1 MIDWEKVMEYTAIRK
16 YLNNYFDDIYLI
28 RNNNTYYV
36 YDYKHN
42 LIDRFKR
49 IDVCFLNVS
58 QDQKIV
64 YLTVSYRKYILIWDI
79 YQKKM
84 QKVTYTKRDIYSRPD
99 LFDKENEIMIYYRG
113 LNKEVEDE
121 KEFRWENYK
130 IVIDKETLQCKELL
144 LKEEDN
150 ISYFQHAGKIY
161 HTIESYE
168 KIKIQTSMLLL
179 YMMKIK
185 KYIKHI
191 YKNSLNLIFLQV
203 ENMLLY
209 QVCFLILMIKSV

>member
-1 MIDWEKVMEYTAIRK
+1 MEYTAIRK

-168 KIKIQTSMLLL
+168 KNKNTNDKTKI
-179 YMMKIK
+179 
-185 KYIKHI
+185 H
-191 YKNSLNLIFLQV
+191 
-203 ENMLLY
+203 
-209 QVCFLILMIKSV
+209 

>member
-1 MIDWEKVMEYTAIRK
+1 MEYTAIRK

-130 IVIDKETLQCKELL
+130 IVIDKETLQCK
-144 LKEEDN
+144 
-150 ISYFQHAGKIY
+150 
-161 HTIESYE
+161 
-168 KIKIQTSMLLL
+168 
-179 YMMKIK
+179 
-185 KYIKHI
+185 
-191 YKNSLNLIFLQV
+191 
-203 ENMLLY
+203 
-209 QVCFLILMIKSV
+209 